1 MQKAA
6 NNRTWGFTW
15 SYHITSRTC
24 SASASREKHNKA
36 RRYIYI
42 YIYNRPIRE
51 IYFYLLKL
59 RKRKKKLQQ
68 VAYAEFRFIFV
79 LRERK
84 PRRQKAASY
93 FSLGLFYKSTKICF
107 YCECTQIKANLLQL
121 RLSLWLKVVAST
133 VRRKKIKWLLR
144 RRMRAHSSA
153 LLPWQCS
160 LACSLS
166 L

>member
-1 MQKAA
+1 MLLRA
-6 NNRTWGFTW
+6 
-15 SYHITSRTC
+15 
-24 SASASREKHNKA
+24 EKNIIKLG
-36 RRYIYI
+36 

-133 VRRKKIKWLLR
+133 VRRKKIKWLLQAPHAR
-144 RRMRAHSSA
+144 TQFSIASLTMQPSLFIIIIKYSQSNIWKKTH
-153 LLPWQCS
+153 CS
-160 LACSLS
+160 V
-166 L
+166 